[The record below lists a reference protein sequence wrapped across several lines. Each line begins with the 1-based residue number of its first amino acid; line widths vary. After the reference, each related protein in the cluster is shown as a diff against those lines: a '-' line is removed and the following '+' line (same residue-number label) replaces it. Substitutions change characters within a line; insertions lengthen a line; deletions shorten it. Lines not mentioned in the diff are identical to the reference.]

1 MKNQKIIISI
11 PLLSVFIFVSFTLL
25 KYPKRINKQSCF
37 SMIWN
42 DRITK
47 KSWIYLN
54 QDEQKVYKKNS
65 DITDGD
71 IFGMPKN
78 SWDAIYTDAFTNEKF
93 STSAKTNASFKFVTL
108 GYKIED
114 QKKEVGFDFIVLNKN
129 KKKEEPFIFKISN
142 NSQKENPETSGILR
156 EVGFVLDN
164 WPQYWG
170 NEKKWTGG
178 LHSFKDNYQIEKLD
192 RLIVKFKFRLVDYN
206 KPLYDEMVQ
215 KKWLGSYATC
225 DFRFNEFDE
234 NGKLVNSFLLG
245 VVFSNP
251 LNVDFNG
258 NNNDDILFGSI
269 KTENKSTYRML
280 LLHGNK
286 VGIKEINTVTSQNN
300 FKTVEIDF
308 EPLVEKYF
316 NINKKHKNIVT
327 GLDIY
332 SATRASDFTY
342 EIQDLRMT
350 GCIQ

>member
-1 MKNQKIIISI
+1 MGT
-11 PLLSVFIFVSFTLL
+11 P
-25 KYPKRINKQSCF
+25 KY
-37 SMIWN
+37 
-42 DRITK
+42 
-47 KSWIYLN
+47 
-54 QDEQKVYKKNS
+54 
-65 DITDGD
+65 
-71 IFGMPKN
+71 

-93 STSAKTNASFKFVTL
+93 NTSSQTNASFKFVTL
-108 GYKIED
+108 GYKVED

-129 KKKEEPFIFKISN
+129 KKRDEPFIFKISN
-142 NSQKENPETSGILR
+142 NSQKENPKTLGTLR

-164 WPQYWG
+164 WPQYWR

-178 LHSFKDNYQIEKLD
+178 LHSFSDNYQVEKLD
-192 RLIVKFKFRLVDYN
+192 RLVVKFKFRLVNYN
-206 KPLYDEMVQ
+206 KPLYDEMIQ

-234 NGKLVNSFLLG
+234 NGKLINSFLLG

-251 LNVDFNG
+251 LNVDFNE
-258 NNNDDILFGSI
+258 NSKDDILFGSM

-286 VGIKEINTVTSQNN
+286 VGIKEINIVTSQND

-308 EPLVEKYF
+308 KPLIEKYF
-316 NINKKHKNIVT
+316 NINKRHKNIVT